1 VIAVRRARPPDASGI
16 AAVHVAAWQSA
27 YAGILP
33 SDYLARIS
41 VARQAAHY
49 GAAIRSGGGVHVAVA
64 SGVDVPEGS
73 PPRLVGFATSGPA
86 RWSEVMGRRL
96 ADGEIETLYVLD
108 DWRDRGLGRRLV
120 RAAAASLVEA
130 GCRTLFL
137 WVLRDNPSRWFYE
150 RMGGRAAARGT
161 VPVAG
166 QAVPQVAYVWNPIGL
181 LLPGNGGGGGGNGDG
196 KQT

>member
-1 VIAVRRARPPDASGI
+1 VIAVRRARPADAPGI
-16 AAVHVAAWQSA
+16 GAVHVAAWQSA

-33 SDYLARIS
+33 GDYLARMS

-49 GAAIRSGGGVHVAVA
+49 DMAIRSESDVHVAVA
-64 SGVDVPEGS
+64 SGIDVPEGS
-73 PPRLVGFATSGPA
+73 SPRLVGFATSGLA

-120 RAAAASLVEA
+120 RAAAASLLEA

-150 RMGGRAAARGT
+150 RLGGQPVADATIMAGGRPVVQTAFVWDPIEKLLEQSAR
-161 VPVAG
+161 A
-166 QAVPQVAYVWNPIGL
+166 
-181 LLPGNGGGGGGNGDG
+181 
-196 KQT
+196 K